1 MVNDEVAT
9 NFLKHNAMHIQV
21 INYQKTFNLGN
32 YSSERIGVEIAV
44 NAGEDA
50 KEALET
56 AKQLVEEFHKE
67 SLKPAPQQV
76 YEEPVQVI
84 KTQSPQTL
92 AEKTK
97 IFIDTC
103 KNVGELKAWE
113 LMCKNKPELEEYYN
127 KKLKSLK

>member
-1 MVNDEVAT
+1 
-9 NFLKHNAMHIQV
+9 MHIQV

-50 KEALET
+50 KEALAT
-56 AKQLVEEFHKE
+56 ARQLVEEYHKE
-67 SLKPAPQQV
+67 SLKPILQQAYGQQQV
-76 YEEPVQVI
+76 YEEPVEVI
-84 KTQSPQTL
+84 KTQSPRTV

-97 IFIDTC
+97 VFIDAC
-103 KNVGELKAWE
+103 KTAAELKAWE
-113 LMCKNKPELEEYYN
+113 LMCKNKPELETYYK